1 MIKTN
6 EHNVSFNDLTVDT
19 AGLQALTHAGI
30 KTATEIGVAAGAKIY
45 VGRRVLWNVSKIRKY
60 LDEISEYKRAGATSV
75 AESLQEGKCQKEITG
90 A

>member
-30 KTATEIGVAAGAKIY
+30 KTATEIGVAAGAKMSVLNKILLPNLRFNKRPIMRNTVIY
-45 VGRRVLWNVSKIRKY
+45 GHALLLILGYWS
-60 LDEISEYKRAGATSV
+60 D
-75 AESLQEGKCQKEITG
+75 
-90 A
+90 

>member
-19 AGLQALTHAGI
+19 AGLQALTHADI

-45 VGRRVLWNVSKIRKY
+45 VGRRVLWNVVNNP
-60 LDEISEYKRAGATSV
+60 G
-75 AESLQEGKCQKEITG
+75 
-90 A
+90 

>member
-30 KTATEIGVAAGAKIY
+30 KTATEMTQRKIAFSASSH
-45 VGRRVLWNVSKIRKY
+45 LSIKMLPENIIKSI
-60 LDEISEYKRAGATSV
+60 
-75 AESLQEGKCQKEITG
+75 C
-90 A
+90 

>member
-30 KTATEIGVAAGAKIY
+30 KTATEIGVAAGATPHITLYRGKLTETYDFSIY
-45 VGRRVLWNVSKIRKY
+45 SRKY
-60 LDEISEYKRAGATSV
+60 
-75 AESLQEGKCQKEITG
+75 
-90 A
+90 

>member
-45 VGRRVLWNVSKIRKY
+45 VGRRVLWNVAKIRKAGCRQKTSRNTKKQGRSSWRSS
-60 LDEISEYKRAGATSV
+60 IS
-75 AESLQEGKCQKEITG
+75 L
-90 A
+90 

>member
-30 KTATEIGVAAGAKIY
+30 KTATEME
-45 VGRRVLWNVSKIRKY
+45 WQ
-60 LDEISEYKRAGATSV
+60 
-75 AESLQEGKCQKEITG
+75 QEQRFM
-90 A
+90 

>member
-30 KTATEIGVAAGAKIY
+30 KTATEIGVADGSIIIDTRIDT
-45 VGRRVLWNVSKIRKY
+45 GGVSKGLNAVKNNI
-60 LDEISEYKRAGATSV
+60 LSLAG
-75 AESLQEGKCQKEITG
+75 
-90 A
+90 

>member
-30 KTATEIGVAAGAKIY
+30 KTATEIGGSRSKDLCRKTRFMECSKNQKIS
-45 VGRRVLWNVSKIRKY
+45 GRNF
-60 LDEISEYKRAGATSV
+60 
-75 AESLQEGKCQKEITG
+75 
-90 A
+90 

>member
-30 KTATEIGVAAGAKIY
+30 KTATEIGVAAGARIKKRLMQ
-45 VGRRVLWNVSKIRKY
+45 GVLLRMNPH
-60 LDEISEYKRAGATSV
+60 
-75 AESLQEGKCQKEITG
+75 ESR
-90 A
+90 

>member
-30 KTATEIGVAAGAKIY
+30 KPASETGVAAGAKIY
-45 VGRRVLWNVSKIRKY
+45 VGRRVLWNVAKIRKY
-60 LDEISEYKRAGATSV
+60 LDEISE
-75 AESLQEGKCQKEITG
+75 
-90 A
+90 

>member
-30 KTATEIGVAAGAKIY
+30 KTATEIGVAAGKTWRMCSS
-45 VGRRVLWNVSKIRKY
+45 VGQY
-60 LDEISEYKRAGATSV
+60 GY
-75 AESLQEGKCQKEITG
+75 
-90 A
+90 

>member
-30 KTATEIGVAAGAKIY
+30 KTATEIGVAAKIY
-45 VGRRVLWNVSKIRKY
+45 VGRRVLWNVAKIRKY
-60 LDEISEYKRAGATSV
+60 LDEISE
-75 AESLQEGKCQKEITG
+75 
-90 A
+90 

>member
-30 KTATEIGVAAGAKIY
+30 KTATEQREHEQYTNKTK
-45 VGRRVLWNVSKIRKY
+45 RRFL
-60 LDEISEYKRAGATSV
+60 
-75 AESLQEGKCQKEITG
+75 
-90 A
+90 

>member
-1 MIKTN
+1 MFTYIISDTIRLVNSKQLIRRGESIIKTN

-45 VGRRVLWNVSKIRKY
+45 VGRRVLWNVAKIRKY
-60 LDEISEYKRAGATSV
+60 LDEISE
-75 AESLQEGKCQKEITG
+75 
-90 A
+90 

>member
-45 VGRRVLWNVSKIRKY
+45 VGRKTGRMCS
-60 LDEISEYKRAGATSV
+60 SAG
-75 AESLQEGKCQKEITG
+75 QYGY
-90 A
+90 

>member
-1 MIKTN
+1 MMKTN

-45 VGRRVLWNVSKIRKY
+45 VGRTMESFATYTWVAVFFLLIVTVLSF
-60 LDEISEYKRAGATSV
+60 ISRYVERRMNA
-75 AESLQEGKCQKEITG
+75 
-90 A
+90 

>member
-30 KTATEIGVAAGAKIY
+30 KTATEIVVAAGAKIY

-60 LDEISEYKRAGATSV
+60 LDEISE
-75 AESLQEGKCQKEITG
+75 
-90 A
+90 

>member
-30 KTATEIGVAAGAKIY
+30 KTATGNRRSAAG
-45 VGRRVLWNVSKIRKY
+45 G
-60 LDEISEYKRAGATSV
+60 G
-75 AESLQEGKCQKEITG
+75 
-90 A
+90 

>member
-30 KTATEIGVAAGAKIY
+30 KTA
-45 VGRRVLWNVSKIRKY
+45 RVRLRNTMRNHRSWN
-60 LDEISEYKRAGATSV
+60 A
-75 AESLQEGKCQKEITG
+75 
-90 A
+90 

>member
-45 VGRRVLWNVSKIRKY
+45 VGRRVLWNVAKIRKY
-60 LDEISEYKRAGATSV
+60 EVYRNEDGKQSGKRDF
-75 AESLQEGKCQKEITG
+75 KCNQWNHKDIE
-90 A
+90 

>member
-45 VGRRVLWNVSKIRKY
+45 VGRRVLWNDLLGII
-60 LDEISEYKRAGATSV
+60 EPRANREKSNNRRT
-75 AESLQEGKCQKEITG
+75 KQKG
-90 A
+90 DFYGWM

>member
-19 AGLQALTHAGI
+19 AGLQALTHSGEMFAEQIITVIGGI
-30 KTATEIGVAAGAKIY
+30 IEKELDAREKAQQKRIKKYTDKYAK
-45 VGRRVLWNVSKIRKY
+45 K
-60 LDEISEYKRAGATSV
+60 EV
-75 AESLQEGKCQKEITG
+75 AE

>member
-30 KTATEIGVAAGAKIY
+30 KTATEARYRQKTSC
-45 VGRRVLWNVSKIRKY
+45 NTRKQ
-60 LDEISEYKRAGATSV
+60 G
-75 AESLQEGKCQKEITG
+75 
-90 A
+90 

>member
-30 KTATEIGVAAGAKIY
+30 KTAILLLNL
-45 VGRRVLWNVSKIRKY
+45 RF
-60 LDEISEYKRAGATSV
+60 
-75 AESLQEGKCQKEITG
+75 KELFHYFKECC
-90 A
+90 

>member
-45 VGRRVLWNVSKIRKY
+45 VGRRVLWNVAKIRKY
-60 LDEISEYKRAGATSV
+60 LDKMDNIKELNELEGQLETEKQESED
-75 AESLQEGKCQKEITG
+75 ED
-90 A
+90 